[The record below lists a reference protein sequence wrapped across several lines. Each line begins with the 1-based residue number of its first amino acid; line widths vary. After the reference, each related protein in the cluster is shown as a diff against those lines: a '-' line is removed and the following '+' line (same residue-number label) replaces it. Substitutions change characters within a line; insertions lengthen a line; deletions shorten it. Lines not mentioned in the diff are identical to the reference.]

1 MKHSSLRWSNARSV
15 SAERDLRLGLS
26 QWRQWWMASL
36 VAVGTRYRQTIL
48 GPWWITLMTLAFV
61 FGLAVLRVGLGGGD
75 LREAIPYVGLGF
87 IIFGLISGGV
97 GAAAG
102 VFRSSGARLSSV
114 ARPLSFYVFKSQSNQ
129 VLAFAHDAVAIL
141 VIVLVF
147 AISFNVI
154 WAQSVRVVGLIIL
167 GAVGMSWWLGPA
179 VARSPDLGPLVGIM
193 MRFAFFLT
201 PNFCSIDELA
211 EGRGAWAW
219 WNPFTYLLLAF
230 RDPILGTTHPGAPI
244 DPLLFTALW
253 AVLNL
258 AIGFGVFSLTIKRI
272 PYWVLQ

>member
-1 MKHSSLRWSNARSV
+1 
-15 SAERDLRLGLS
+15 
-26 QWRQWWMASL
+26 MASL
-36 VAVGTRYRQTIL
+36 VAIGTRYRQTIL

-61 FGLAVLRVGLGGGD
+61 LGLAVLRVGLGGGD

-114 ARPLSFYVFKSQSNQ
+114 ARPLSFYVFKSQSSQ
-129 VLAFAHDAVAIL
+129 VLDFAHDAVAIL

-147 AISFNVI
+147 AISFSVI
-154 WAQSVRVVGLIIL
+154 WAQSVLVVCLIIL

-179 VARSPDLGPLVGIM
+179 VARSPDLGPIVGII
-193 MRFAFFLT
+193 MRLAFFLT
-201 PNFCSIDELA
+201 PIFWSIDELA
-211 EGRGAWAW
+211 EGRSAWAW

-258 AIGFGVFSLTIKRI
+258 AIGFVVFSLTSKRV